1 MTIEKALCA
10 FYNKIIHNQKKVQV
24 LTMSI
29 HQNKPIATANFEDE
43 CAFGNAMKELGV
55 SALLK
60 ASNITKAKGASA
72 YELFQFLVIL
82 VFQKRNLY
90 HFLNS
95 KKKDTAYDDNT
106 YYRFL
111 NEGRYNWRKF
121 ILLLSARIAAYFTTL
136 TRENRAR
143 CFVLDDSVI
152 ARNRSKKVEL
162 LSNVYNHVI
171 HRTERGFNLLLLGWT
186 DGYSFLPVQYIM
198 LASAKAK
205 SRICDVYDKHLRHNT
220 NAYKRRVDAITQKPV
235 IALQLLRFAIDAD
248 IKAEYVLMDTWFT
261 TEPFICSI
269 KDLGLEV
276 IGMLKDTKQQYW
288 YKGRL
293 YNLKGL
299 AKIAIR
305 HCPQGNLFGSIVVKT
320 KYQQLPVKLVFVR
333 NRNKKDEYI
342 ILLTTAVTLPD
353 SEAVRIYGYRWGIE
367 VCFRACKSLLKLGK
381 EFQGLSYD
389 VTDSTTALVLTRFL
403 ILEYIRRRKND
414 PKTICELFFV
424 CCDDI
429 QDISLKQS
437 IDRLAAML
445 IEGVRTGDV
454 SIQISEKMRSD
465 LTNWFSTQPEFIQ
478 NLFRDFLNLFLTS
491 DKVA

>member
-1 MTIEKALCA
+1 
-10 FYNKIIHNQKKVQV
+10 
-24 LTMSI
+24 
-29 HQNKPIATANFEDE
+29 
-43 CAFGNAMKELGV
+43 
-55 SALLK
+55 
-60 ASNITKAKGASA
+60 
-72 YELFQFLVIL
+72 
-82 VFQKRNLY
+82 
-90 HFLNS
+90 
-95 KKKDTAYDDNT
+95 
-106 YYRFL
+106 
-111 NEGRYNWRKF
+111 
-121 ILLLSARIAAYFTTL
+121 
-136 TRENRAR
+136 
-143 CFVLDDSVI
+143 
-152 ARNRSKKVEL
+152 
-162 LSNVYNHVI
+162 
-171 HRTERGFNLLLLGWT
+171 
-186 DGYSFLPVQYIM
+186 M

-261 TEPFICSI
+261 N
-269 KDLGLEV
+269 LGLEV

-381 EFQGLSYD
+381 EFQGSLARSFK
-389 VTDSTTALVLTRFL
+389 DSATT
-403 ILEYIRRRKND
+403 
-414 PKTICELFFV
+414 
-424 CCDDI
+424 
-429 QDISLKQS
+429 
-437 IDRLAAML
+437 
-445 IEGVRTGDV
+445 
-454 SIQISEKMRSD
+454 
-465 LTNWFSTQPEFIQ
+465 
-478 NLFRDFLNLFLTS
+478 
-491 DKVA
+491 